1 MAKIEIDLTEYD
13 RIKEQGDSL
22 KSIYAERNA
31 NFKALNRLDVPCK

>member
-31 NFKALNRLDVPCK
+31 NFKAFEDM